1 MVSSTYGKTVESIE
15 SVDVKAVL
23 LTAVTPLYSFAGD
36 TITQPSTGATG
47 ELLRDTIEETT
58 FVVRNVQGTF
68 DPETDI
74 STSGIA
80 NSNKTISSSSLIVNL
95 LLSQD
100 STYSK
105 DAILSLVEKAD
116 TNVVIATGKVLTAT
130 SNQNSVRILVESG
143 NYLSLIHI

>member
-1 MVSSTYGKTVESIE
+1 M
-15 SVDVKAVL
+15 
-23 LTAVTPLYSFAGD
+23 
-36 TITQPSTGATG
+36 
-47 ELLRDTIEETT
+47 RDTIEETT

-143 NYLSLIHI
+143 NYSDYLNYPVGDTILKSSDISNTAATEITIVKQLSKDIIIVGAQDNLSLIHI